1 MVIFGSLKMNNYQQ
15 LYEMVIDGFLKNGFE
30 IYQKS
35 SWICSMRRWK
45 LVHRTEDLKIIES
58 VVNIFYDDEANPTQI
73 ITRFAYFEM
82 ENL

>member
-1 MVIFGSLKMNNYQQ
+1 
-15 LYEMVIDGFLKNGFE
+15 
-30 IYQKS
+30 
-35 SWICSMRRWK
+35 MRRWK